1 MNKIILLFSLMIFL
15 FAILVSCSVTKI
27 VGQNYEIV
35 SLYIF
40 ENDKAEKV
48 AELKDKKKIQELTN
62 LINSSKK
69 EDAESVEFEKGPDGI
84 LVFEKKDTK
93 LGLPVFTDTGNIL
106 TKKYYVNS
114 GIDMK
119 KYFGY

>member
-1 MNKIILLFSLMIFL
+1 MTFL
-15 FAILVSCSVTKI
+15 FPILVSCSVTKI
-27 VGQNYEIV
+27 VDQNYEIV
-35 SLYIF
+35 SLYIIKI
-40 ENDKAEKV
+40 DKAEKV

-69 EDAESVEFEKGPDGI
+69 VDADSVEFEKGPDGI
-84 LVFEKKDTK
+84 LVFEKKRKK
-93 LGLPVFTDTGNIL
+93 LELPVFTDTGDVW